1 MSRIRPKAWLSHHRP
16 GASSFKYHFS
26 VAIQG
31 VDLREGMQVPS
42 EVPHASLP
50 SAVRMCPL
58 HSPGPNPRRCSEH

>member
-31 VDLREGMQVPS
+31 VNLREGMQVPS
-42 EVPHASLP
+42 EVRHASLACTLSRVVLVLLP
-50 SAVRMCPL
+50 
-58 HSPGPNPRRCSEH
+58 